1 MFIASGLPYAP
12 HMYEIVSDLVP
23 AGNDP
28 VKLCALDSSRVL
40 LVVSPSSAV
49 LPVGAFYTV
58 NGTGNSAPR
67 FAVENF
73 STFRLNWYIDFNLVQ
88 GEVYAT
94 GWGLGVS
101 FVVTEVRIDMSRIEE
116 IANATRKPETLR
128 SKIQRY
134 FRPERWVGSGQQTS
148 GKG

>member
-1 MFIASGLPYAP
+1 MIYASGLPYAP
-12 HMYEIVSDLVP
+12 HMYEIVSDLIP

-49 LPVGAFYTV
+49 LPIGAFYTC
-58 NGTGNSAPR
+58 NGTGATAPR
-67 FAVENF
+67 FAVEDF
-73 STFRLNWYIDFNLVQ
+73 STFTLNWYVHFNLVQ
-88 GEVYAT
+88 SEVYAT

-116 IANATRKPETLR
+116 IANATRKPESLA
-128 SKIQRY
+128 SKIKNT
-134 FRPERWVGSGQQTS
+134 FLPKRWNASR
-148 GKG
+148 